1 MRKLV
6 YYVGTSIDG
15 YIAGP
20 EGEWDFYPV
29 GADLAEYMN
38 TQFPEVVP
46 AHVREAIG
54 LEADPI
60 RYDTLVMGRGTYE
73 PALAV
78 GIASP
83 YSPLRQYVVSSTL
96 GAVDHPDVE
105 VYSGDPVDLVRRL
118 KGEDGRDI
126 YLAGGGKLAAA
137 LLPEIDEMI
146 VKLYP
151 VVAGTG
157 IPMYSGGFRPT
168 AFTLTGSRTFDN
180 GTVVLNYA
188 RT

>member
-6 YYVGTSIDG
+6 YYVGSSLDG

-20 EGEWDFYPV
+20 GGEWDFYPV
-29 GADLAEYMN
+29 GSDLSEYMN
-38 TQFPEVVP
+38 TRFPEVVP

-54 LEADPI
+54 LEADPV
-60 RYDTLVMGRGTYE
+60 RYDAVVMGRGTYE
-73 PALAV
+73 PALAA

-83 YSPLRQYVVSSTL
+83 YSPLRQHVVSTTL
-96 GAVDHPDVE
+96 DASDHPDVE
-105 VYSGDPVDLVRRL
+105 VYSGDPLDLVRRL
-118 KGEDGRDI
+118 KEEAGADI
-126 YLAGGGKLAAA
+126 YLAGGGTLAAA

-151 VVAGTG
+151 VVAGDG
-157 IPMYSGGFRPT
+157 IRMFDGDFRPT
-168 AFTLTGSRTFDN
+168 SFTLTGSRTFDN
-180 GTVVLNYA
+180 GTTVLNYD